1 MSSDWR
7 RCNRRRR
14 TTDEGETA
22 ALHST
27 ARMAAVQRA
36 TAALDSG
43 EGEAVAGSS
52 ATAAGGSATL
62 SGGYWRR
69 KQRRRCNS
77 AALQSTAAMSG
88 DAGGWLLQLD
98 GDDRQLA
105 HGGAAPIGD
114 DGGEAGEGRLAAAR
128 LGKATAAPIGRR
140 TTGWGT
146 SGGDRSAKKKKKE
159 KKKKK
164 KKKKKKEG
172 ERTKKDK
179 VSTAEISLGL
189 FNGPIPKRIGLRT
202 QNT

>member
-43 EGEAVAGSS
+43 EGEAAAGSS

-69 KQRRRCNS
+69 KQRRRFNS
-77 AALQSTAAMSG
+77 AALQSTAAMS
-88 DAGGWLLQLD
+88 
-98 GDDRQLA
+98 DRRWQWRRRTS
-105 HGGAAPIGD
+105 
-114 DGGEAGEGRLAAAR
+114 GEGWAA
-128 LGKATAAPIGRR
+128 IGFRR
-140 TTGWGT
+140 
-146 SGGDRSAKKKKKE
+146 R
-159 KKKKK
+159 
-164 KKKKKKEG
+164 
-172 ERTKKDK
+172 
-179 VSTAEISLGL
+179 
-189 FNGPIPKRIGLRT
+189 
-202 QNT
+202 